1 MEWDHKVRVVDHP
14 AEGGVGPQ
22 GKGGGS
28 SWGVLSCISSKI
40 VEKPD
45 PLREG
50 LGWPCYKYHSEHC
63 SLGSSDVGGL
73 SRSRRTH
80 GILTGRRGNGHTS
93 VLQTKETKAS
103 QSSAEDWPSP
113 P

>member
-50 LGWPCYKYHSEHC
+50 LDGLAINTILNC